1 MKLLAVSV
9 SMGKEVPYMD
19 KTVTTGIFNEPVSGR
34 VMLRTLN
41 LDGDRQ
47 IDLRGH
53 GGPYKAV
60 YVYTMENYEHWKRE
74 LGRTDFQIP
83 QFGENFTVE
92 GMTEDKIHV
101 GDVFRVGDALV
112 EVTQPRVPCYRLGIK
127 MGDPKFPKRFLQSCL
142 VGFYLRVLEEGAV
155 GAGDN
160 IEMVRQDPEAMS
172 VRKVCHLYYFDP
184 KNLEECKRAIRI
196 AALSPGWREGFLERL
211 QKAGITVERSE
222 APKVAPKEATKD
234 EMCCGPKGQEVLSN

>member
-1 MKLLAVSV
+1 MKLVSVSV

-19 KTVTTGIFNEPVSGR
+19 KTVTTGIFKEPVTVR
-34 VMLRTLN
+34 IVLRTLN

-53 GGPYKAV
+53 GGPYKAA
-60 YVYTMENYEHWKRE
+60 YVYTLENYEHWKRE

-92 GMTEDKIHV
+92 GMPEDNIHV

-112 EVTQPRVPCYRLGIK
+112 EVTQPRVPCFRLGIK

-142 VGFYLRVLEEGAV
+142 VGFYLRVLEEGEV
-155 GAGDN
+155 GVGDN
-160 IEMVRQDPEAMS
+160 IELVKKDPEELS

-184 KNLEECKRAIRI
+184 KNLEDCKKAIRI
-196 AALSPGWREGFLERL
+196 AALSPGWHEGFQERL
-211 QKAGITVERSE
+211 EKAGVPVKHRDDSQ
-222 APKVAPKEATKD
+222 KD
-234 EMCCGPKGQEVLSN
+234 EMCCGPKGQEVLTD